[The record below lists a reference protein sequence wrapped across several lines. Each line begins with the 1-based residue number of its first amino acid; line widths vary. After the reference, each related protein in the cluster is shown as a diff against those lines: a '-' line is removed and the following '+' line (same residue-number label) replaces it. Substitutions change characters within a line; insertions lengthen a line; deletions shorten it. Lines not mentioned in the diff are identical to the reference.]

1 MNKLLE
7 LISVGSIAGIFSLFL
22 IVKEGFS
29 FYNILLLLTGI
40 GILIYGFYKNKEISD
55 FDDPETY
62 DERDEVIHNKA
73 SNIVLTILTYVIL
86 TILLFNKFINIQL
99 DYILVLLIIFSV
111 FGKQLIIKWMGKFY
125 DY

>member
-86 TILLFNKFINIQL
+86 TILLFNKFIVTIQPS
-99 DYILVLLIIFSV
+99 F
-111 FGKQLIIKWMGKFY
+111 
-125 DY
+125 